1 MVIQRSS
8 QHGHE
13 GGEQVEAALPRLDA
27 LVLQLLVQD
36 LDDGGD
42 LGVQESERT
51 VGERGGRGG
60 GRGEGSEGESE
71 GSSGECVT
79 TYQRVPLVPR
89 RPRPGLM
96 LS

>member
-27 LVLQLLVQD
+27 LVLQLLVED

-51 VGERGGRGG
+51 VGGGGGGGESGG
-60 GRGEGSEGESE
+60 GRGVRE
-71 GSSGECVT
+71 
-79 TYQRVPLVPR
+79 RVRAAVASVSPPIRELHRFLRGPAL
-89 RPRPGLM
+89 G
-96 LS
+96 